1 MKNNL
6 VMINNQLYV
15 TDNETFFR
23 MTFNPETEFK
33 FFFTLEVNGKTYNE
47 RKSDIED
54 KAHILQDAQSEYS
67 GLSIMEYMILDNFF
81 ETNGKRYGLYREFKE
96 NAIC

>member
-15 TDNETFFR
+15 MDFELFHE
-23 MTFNPETEFK
+23 MIFNPETVFK
-33 FFFTLEVNGKTYNE
+33 FFFTLEVKGNNYKE
-47 RKSDIED
+47 RKADIED
-54 KAHILQDAQSEYS
+54 KAHILQDAQVEYT
-67 GLSIMEYMILDNFF
+67 GLSYMEYMILDNFF
-81 ETNGKRYGLYREFKE
+81 ETNGKRYGLYKEFKE

>member
-15 TDNETFFR
+15 MDFELFHE
-23 MTFNPETEFK
+23 MIFNPETVFK
-33 FFFTLEVNGKTYNE
+33 FFFTLEVKGNNYRE

-54 KAHILQDAQSEYS
+54 KAHILQDAQIEYT
-67 GLSIMEYMILDNFF
+67 GLSYMEYMILDNFF
-81 ETNGKRYGLYREFKE
+81 ETNGKRYGLYKEFKE